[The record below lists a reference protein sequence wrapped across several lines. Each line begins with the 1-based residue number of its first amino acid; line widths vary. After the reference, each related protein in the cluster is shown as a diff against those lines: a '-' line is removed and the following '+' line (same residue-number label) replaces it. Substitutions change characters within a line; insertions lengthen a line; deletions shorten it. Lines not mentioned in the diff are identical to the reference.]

1 MFLKGK
7 RRIKYG
13 IIGKII
19 FIVIAAA
26 LIFTLFE
33 AFECSGLNKRKTR
46 ALSLH
51 EKPIRLLEMRDV
63 SKDEA
68 DFEDENMLFNTSEK
82 YMFNM
87 SKG

>member
-33 AFECSGLNKRKTR
+33 AFECAGLHKSKTR
-46 ALSLH
+46 ALSLR
-51 EKPIRLLEMRDV
+51 EKPIRLLEMRGV
-63 SKDEA
+63 AKDEA
-68 DFEDENMLFNTSEK
+68 DFEGKNMLFNTSEK

-87 SKG
+87 AKG